1 MSYDKNLYFLVQEE
15 YEEIRRHNAQDLQQR
30 RENVFLKIPEI
41 ERIDKEIKNIGLKI
55 FELGL
60 KASKETLPQ
69 RIAALREEQK
79 NLLNKRT
86 ALLVENGFSADELS
100 ERFMC
105 DKCRDTGIYDEKDC
119 ECFKRKIILK
129 SFESSNLSKQFR
141 NQSFKTFS
149 LDVYSKE
156 VDTRFGVSPYEHMK
170 NILNLCMNFVKEFDS
185 SPENLLFWGEPGLGK
200 TFISTCIAKE
210 LIKDGYSVIYETTY
224 KIFSML
230 EDYKFKRTNDIDS
243 LKDKTDKLYE
253 ADLLILDDLGSE
265 FLTSYTNAA
274 LFDIINS
281 RMILNKKTIINTN
294 LNMAQLAEKYTDRVI
309 SRIIGNYRIVQ
320 FIGDDIRL
328 KKSELSS

>member
-15 YEEIRRHNAQDLQQR
+15 YEEIRRHNEQDLMQR
-30 RENVFLKIPEI
+30 RANVFFKLPEI

-60 KASKETLPQ
+60 KSTKETLPQ
-69 RIAALREEQK
+69 KIAALREEQK

-105 DKCRDTGIYDEKDC
+105 DKCRDTGVYDGKDC

-129 SFESSNLSKQFR
+129 SFENSNLSKQLR

-156 VDTRFGVSPYEHMK
+156 VDTRFGVSPNEHMK

-230 EDYKFKRTNDIDS
+230 EDYKFKRTSDIDG

-309 SRIIGNYRIVQ
+309 SRIMGNYRIVQ

-328 KKSELSS
+328 KKSDLSN

>member
-129 SFESSNLSKQFR
+129 SFESSNLSKQLR